1 MHLQIPSAGD
11 PDVPFRGRSL
21 ADCPSRADF
30 LNYGW
35 LREQDDDLV
44 GLSYDLDGCAHRYDT
59 AKKNAEGKIHRAP
72 DDGLFI
78 WAPLLYPLLLEFPK
92 LRLVC
97 HSTWRNLYTFAELK
111 QQLPPELAARTVAM
125 TRPHQPRHKSILECT
140 AAMGLTHFVIL
151 DDDPWE
157 FPHNLSDL
165 VVVPSETGLS
175 APGAVDRLRAAILE
189 VIRRQVSTSA
199 EQG

>member
-1 MHLQIPSAGD
+1 
-11 PDVPFRGRSL
+11 
-21 ADCPSRADF
+21 
-30 LNYGW
+30 
-35 LREQDDDLV
+35 
-44 GLSYDLDGCAHRYDT
+44 
-59 AKKNAEGKIHRAP
+59 
-72 DDGLFI
+72 
-78 WAPLLYPLLLEFPK
+78 
-92 LRLVC
+92 
-97 HSTWRNLYTFAELK
+97 
-111 QQLPPELAARTVAM
+111 
-125 TRPHQPRHKSILECT
+125 
-140 AAMGLTHFVIL
+140 MGLTHFVIL